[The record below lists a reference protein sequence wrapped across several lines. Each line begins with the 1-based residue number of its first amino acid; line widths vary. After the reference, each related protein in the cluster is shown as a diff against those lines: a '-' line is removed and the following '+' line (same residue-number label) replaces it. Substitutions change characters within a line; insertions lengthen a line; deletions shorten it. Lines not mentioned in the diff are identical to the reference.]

1 MVLVEQKISRS
12 NRIILIDRTTL
23 NIMRENL
30 DVRSCVGI
38 VAVLDAES
46 ADSGDVSIASAS
58 SRLLPH
64 SGPTPT
70 LSSRT
75 PILYSSLLRVLILS
89 VSLYNYLCSSLGV
102 DYAVIGGISTHE

>member
-1 MVLVEQKISRS
+1 MLCWNGAES
-12 NRIILIDRTTL
+12 
-23 NIMRENL
+23 
-30 DVRSCVGI
+30 I

-75 PILYSSLLRVLILS
+75 PALYSCPFRGLILS
-89 VSLYNYLCSSLGV
+89 VSLSSSLGK
-102 DYAVIGGISTHE
+102 SMLL